1 MFKLFKRDPRKP
13 LQQAYEA
20 KLKQAME
27 SRAMAIYA
35 ATVNS
40 PPRPMNSIVGCWRWT
55 RSRSGER

>member
-27 SRAMAIYA
+27 SQRNGDIRRYSELTAEADELYRRLLVLDA
-35 ATVNS
+35 ES
-40 PPRPMNSIVGCWRWT
+40 LR
-55 RSRSGER
+55 

>member
-27 SRAMAIYA
+27 SQ
-35 ATVNS
+35 
-40 PPRPMNSIVGCWRWT
+40 
-55 RSRSGER
+55 RSGDIRRYSELTAEADELYRRLLALDAE